1 MRATDHAAH
10 SPRLHPCP
18 LVALSSPPQVKKITF
33 RMVRESTTTLRDV
46 NLRVMS
52 RFIETEKGRQST
64 RREELT
70 LKSNYYNVLDQWQV
84 YHVIDENSP
93 LWASREQLGPVLSG
107 LEVSLIAFDVAYNSD
122 SPLLNA
128 MTVCVLAQDPM
139 ACCPNIMQPPVVDL
153 RLALSPA
160 QSASV

>member
-70 LKSNYYNVLDQWQV
+70 LKSSYYNVLGQWQV
-84 YHVIDENSP
+84 YHVIDETSP
-93 LWASREQLGPVLSG
+93 LWPIRDTLETALSG
-107 LEVSLIAFDVAYNSD
+107 LEVSLIAFDSAYNQEVG
-122 SPLLNA
+122 A
-128 MTVCVLAQDPM
+128 
-139 ACCPNIMQPPVVDL
+139 
-153 RLALSPA
+153 
-160 QSASV
+160 

>member
-10 SPRLHPCP
+10 SPRLHLWCP

-70 LKSNYYNVLDQWQV
+70 LKSSYYNVLDQWQV
-84 YHVIDENSP
+84 YHVIDETSP
-93 LWASREQLGPVLSG
+93 LWPIRDTLETALSG
-107 LEVSLIAFDVAYNSD
+107 LEVSLIAFDSAYNQEVG
-122 SPLLNA
+122 A
-128 MTVCVLAQDPM
+128 
-139 ACCPNIMQPPVVDL
+139 
-153 RLALSPA
+153 
-160 QSASV
+160 